1 DYGGWF
7 THVFIPFFPSN
18 RMKGAYISIM
28 ESNLFYSP
36 PSHLFFTFKAS
47 NGKIITSKKFKFPEL
62 THKTWYYLPI
72 DLFDVSMCVIEG
84 KGRRAGKED
93 FILSSLIFIREETP
107 EESITR
113 KIQKYS
119 LEKLWTDS
127 PLVLA
132 ESLLSKKVKTYADIP
147 IEFDS
152 MVISPML
159 SLIRAR
165 NDSKNPKHHEEV
177 YDVSLDVQNMFVSK
191 VVYNLELSHLS
202 IPFPSPS
209 PMKGAYICVNKLDSS
224 PQLLFTFTDC
234 DGKMTSKKYEFT
246 EPKPKI
252 RFEWFFLPID
262 LPDVVLCEIEGKGR
276 WAEEKSRWFKINSLV
291 FVRSKEL
298 VSIEELCLLPWK

>member
-1 DYGGWF
+1 FIQIITITPKFIHEGSSSCIPIPRDDPLIIEPDFDCIEARNLTYDEHSHMYDQSFSARKMLEQDYGGWF

-18 RMKGAYISIM
+18 RM
-28 ESNLFYSP
+28 
-36 PSHLFFTFKAS
+36 KAS

-132 ESLLSKKVKTYADIP
+132 ESLLSKKVKTYA
-147 IEFDS
+147 
-152 MVISPML
+152 
-159 SLIRAR
+159 
-165 NDSKNPKHHEEV
+165 
-177 YDVSLDVQNMFVSK
+177 
-191 VVYNLELSHLS
+191 
-202 IPFPSPS
+202 
-209 PMKGAYICVNKLDSS
+209 
-224 PQLLFTFTDC
+224 
-234 DGKMTSKKYEFT
+234 
-246 EPKPKI
+246 
-252 RFEWFFLPID
+252 
-262 LPDVVLCEIEGKGR
+262 
-276 WAEEKSRWFKINSLV
+276 
-291 FVRSKEL
+291 
-298 VSIEELCLLPWK
+298 